1 MYLLKT
7 SITHHKKQIPS
18 SNLLINWISARSGPQ
33 ILTINDAYFFRFLT
47 FLIICLCN
55 SLANSWFR
63 LILILTAPPANLF
76 RLSKVSDHAHV
87 TEVLAPEDFLLI
99 NLETFEAS
107 SRCYYDILDF
117 QAILNALSRSNL
129 SKAVFY
135 VNP

>member
-1 MYLLKT
+1 MYLLKI

-18 SNLLINWISARSGPQ
+18 SNLLINWISARSVPQ
-33 ILTINDAYFFRFLT
+33 ILTINDDYFFRFLT
-47 FLIICLCN
+47 FLIICLWN
-55 SLANSWFR
+55 SLANSSFR

-76 RLSKVSDHAHV
+76 RLSKFSDHAHV
-87 TEVLAPEDFLLI
+87 TEVLAPKDFLSI

-107 SRCYYDILDF
+107 SRCYYNILDF

-129 SKAVFY
+129 SKVVFY